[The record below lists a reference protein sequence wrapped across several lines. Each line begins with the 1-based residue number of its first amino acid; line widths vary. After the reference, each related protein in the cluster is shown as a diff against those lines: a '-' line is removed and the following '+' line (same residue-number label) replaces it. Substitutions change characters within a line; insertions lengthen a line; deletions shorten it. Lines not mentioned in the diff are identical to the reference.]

1 LQCSA
6 QCFAGASGDGLT
18 GMCEWGRIFNAGF
31 AVFCAVFRRGER
43 GCGERGWASGDVLA
57 GTVFDAGFAVFCAGF
72 RRGERVCGERGFAS
86 RDVASGGVRAG
97 TVFFKIVGLRKNKE
111 VTLW

>member
-1 LQCSA
+1 MGERRCV
-6 QCFAGASGDGLT
+6 SGDG
-18 GMCEWGRIFNAGF
+18 FDAVF
-31 AVFCAVFRRGER
+31 AVFY
-43 GCGERGWASGDVLA
+43 
-57 GTVFDAGFAVFCAGF
+57 AGF
-72 RRGERVCGERGFAS
+72 RRGERVCGERGFTS